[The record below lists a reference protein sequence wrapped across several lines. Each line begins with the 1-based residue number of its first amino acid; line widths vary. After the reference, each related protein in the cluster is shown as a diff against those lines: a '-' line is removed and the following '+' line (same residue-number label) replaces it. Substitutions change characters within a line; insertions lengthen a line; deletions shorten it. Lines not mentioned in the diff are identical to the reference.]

1 MEYVT
6 NILFELQDI
15 KYREFQSAL
24 IPTVD
29 EKRIIGV
36 KVPELR
42 KLSRSIDKVAAL
54 SFMSELPHKY
64 YDEDNLHAFLIER
77 INDIDACYNE
87 LDRFLP
93 FVDNWATCD
102 MMAPKAILKD
112 RDRLLKK
119 AFEWI
124 DSEDIYTVRFGIG
137 ILMKYFLDDYYS
149 RALSDK
155 VAAVI
160 SCEYYVNMMCAWYFA
175 TALAK
180 QYDSIVPYLED
191 RKLSVWIHNKTISK
205 AKDSYRISKEQ
216 KKYLDTLRIKQKS
229 NLD

>member
-29 EKRIIGV
+29 KKRIIGV
-36 KVPELR
+36 RVPELR
-42 KLSRSIDKVAAL
+42 KLSHSIDTDTAT
-54 SFMSELPHKY
+54 SYMSELPHKY

-77 INDIDACYNE
+77 ISDIDACYKE
-87 LDRFLP
+87 LELFLP

-119 AFEWI
+119 AYE
-124 DSEDIYTVRFGIG
+124 
-137 ILMKYFLDDYYS
+137 
-149 RALSDK
+149 
-155 VAAVI
+155 
-160 SCEYYVNMMCAWYFA
+160 
-175 TALAK
+175 
-180 QYDSIVPYLED
+180 
-191 RKLSVWIHNKTISK
+191 
-205 AKDSYRISKEQ
+205 
-216 KKYLDTLRIKQKS
+216 
-229 NLD
+229 